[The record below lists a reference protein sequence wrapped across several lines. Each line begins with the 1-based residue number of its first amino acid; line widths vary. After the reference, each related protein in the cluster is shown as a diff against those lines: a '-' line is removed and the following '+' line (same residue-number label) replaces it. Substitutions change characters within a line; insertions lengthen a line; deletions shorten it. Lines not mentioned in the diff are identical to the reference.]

1 VLFSELDAAA
11 PDVILGIAQAFRADS
26 SPHKVDLG
34 IGIYKDDH
42 GQSPVLPSVKAAEK
56 WLTEQQASKA
66 YLSSAGSPEF
76 NRAITQLLF
85 GQDAEDA
92 FDGRIRS
99 IQTPGGSGA
108 LRVIADFLKT
118 HAPTSRIWLPNPT
131 WATHQPIF
139 AACGLTIQRY
149 PYYDLANGKLLFE
162 EMRTAL
168 QSAKSNDVVVLHG
181 CCHNPTG
188 EDLQPPH
195 WHIIAD
201 LLRQAGAMALV
212 DLAYQ
217 GFGGSLEEDAYAIRF
232 LAGLLPELFV
242 TSSCSKNFSLYR
254 DRVGALT
261 TVAQDKASS
270 VILQEHIAKAVR
282 ANYSMPPDHGGAVVA
297 HILQQTDLRDQWQ
310 IELDTMRTRIASV
323 RTLFAQ
329 ELKRVTGRDHGAIA
343 RQKGMFSLLNL
354 SPDAIAR
361 LRDVHHIY
369 MISTGRINVAGLTSE
384 NFARVAAA
392 IADVQSPTAT

>member
-1 VLFSELDAAA
+1 MLFSELDAAA

>member
-1 VLFSELDAAA
+1 
-11 PDVILGIAQAFRADS
+11 
-26 SPHKVDLG
+26 
-34 IGIYKDDH
+34 
-42 GQSPVLPSVKAAEK
+42 VLPSVKAAEK
-56 WLTEQQASKA
+56 WLTEHQASKA

-343 RQKGMFSLLNL
+343 RQRGMFSLLNL